1 MNIRSVV
8 NAQFVQNQQN
18 FKGNSVNSSPF
29 STFPN
34 YQPIPLDTSKAYA
47 SPQINQG
54 YKELETFD
62 VPYVGKGK
70 LYELANGH
78 RIAIVPKPGPFIINT
93 CVKAGQDDEPVISHF
108 VEHLVYNFDTHIDNE
123 TFASFQR
130 RLGIEGNATT
140 DNDHTNYWMK
150 YPFDDKE
157 TIDKIIKVQSQ
168 ILQSPENFKTQYE
181 KEKSILISESTIRSK
196 DKGNTDENIPRYLI
210 LNSLLG
216 LDEKP
221 KEEKNEIEKIKNTNL
236 EELENFYKKYYNN
249 NNMVTF
255 IVGDVNPD
263 KTVETFAQYFNKS
276 NDLNGAKLTDTKKD
290 LSIPIQQT
298 KRFDVNLNSEID
310 KNVQVGFVG
319 PKNSDIEENFLSLA
333 LKVYI
338 KDIKNNKNLTY
349 KDISTETLPA
359 KDGIIMF
366 SAYSKNGEEELALNN
381 ISKYVTNLTQN
392 TISDKDFESL
402 KIHLKE
408 NFTSFNESS
417 YVMSILGGE
426 KLLYSNEIDFL
437 KYPKL
442 IDKLTKEDLQNF
454 AKKYFDLNKAVV
466 VVAHKRPETSLLYKP
481 SFTGNKKTLDTSN
494 IVEYQYPDTNL
505 QLVVDTSPAIAQTS
519 FRLDFVS
526 NEIANAKLGA
536 SRVLAFMLVDNFDNY
551 KSKYPY
557 ISEPELKLKANELGL
572 ITTCPP
578 EYTLET
584 IKLIKENLLNPNLTS
599 KSLDETKKL
608 LKDYYK
614 KNYKKETQQVHNEE
628 YSNYNY
634 VDNILN
640 NLSPDEYSKAIDDIN
655 LDDVVNLHKQL
666 ITNSQG
672 KAILVLPK
680 EVFGVQKKEI
690 FELIGSNMLT
700 LKPKERINIA
710 NKIPVPN
717 IGKTK
722 IITQVIDNSDAAV
735 EQAFQIAQKMDVKE
749 NMESELLRT
758 ILGEQRNS
766 RLESEI
772 RHNQGISYA
781 TGALLES
788 DGRLG
793 YLSLISHLP
802 LDKNNASNLQKVLI
816 IFKKN
821 IDDLTNNPISNQELE
836 MAKTNFK
843 SNVIN
848 NLEYSGARNDLIYEY
863 GIDGT
868 RKLFETLDSITPN
881 DIQNLAQKVLTKPS
895 IIIVKANKDVIDANK
910 EYLSSIGEIVL

>member
-8 NAQFVQNQQN
+8 NAQFVQKQQN

-29 STFPN
+29 SYFPN

-47 SPQINQG
+47 SPQITQG
-54 YKELETFD
+54 YREIETFD

-78 RIAIVPKPGPFIINT
+78 RIAIVPKSGPFMINT
-93 CVKAGQDDEPVISHF
+93 CVKAGQDNDPVISHF
-108 VEHLVYNFDTHIDNE
+108 VEHLVYNFDTQIDNE

-157 TIDKIIKVQSQ
+157 TIDKIIKAQAQ
-168 ILQSPENFKTQYE
+168 ILQSPKDFKTQYE
-181 KEKSILISESTIRSK
+181 KEKGILVSEETIRLK
-196 DKGNTDENIPRYLI
+196 DKGNPDENIPRYLI
-210 LNSLLG
+210 LNNLLG
-216 LDEKP
+216 LNEKP
-221 KEEKNEIEKIKNTNL
+221 KEEINEIQKIQNTQL

-276 NDLNGAKLTDTKKD
+276 NDLNGAKLTATKKD
-290 LSIPIQQT
+290 LSTLIQQT
-298 KRFDVNLNSEID
+298 KRFDVALNTKIE

-338 KDIKNNKNLTY
+338 TDIKNNKNLTY
-349 KDISTETLPA
+349 KDISPETLPA
-359 KDGIIMF
+359 RDGIIIF

-381 ISKYVTNLTQN
+381 ISKYVTNLAQN

-417 YVMSILGGE
+417 YVMSILGGK
-426 KLLYSNEIDFL
+426 KLLYSNEIGFL

-505 QLVVDTSPAIAQTS
+505 QLIVDTSPAIAKTS

-526 NEIANAKLGA
+526 NEIQNIKPGTMKI
-536 SRVLAFMLVDNFDNY
+536 LAHMIINNFDNY
-551 KSKYPY
+551 KSEYPF
-557 ISEPELKLKANELGL
+557 ISDPELKLKLNELGL
-572 ITTCPP
+572 ITTCTT
-578 EYTLET
+578 EYSN
-584 IKLIKENLLNPNLTS
+584 KLINVVKESLLKPSLTQE
-599 KSLDETKKL
+599 SLNKIKKM
-608 LKDYYK
+608 LKDYHKITYDK
-614 KNYKKETQQVHNEE
+614 ANATINEQK
-628 YSNYNY
+628 YSDYNY
-634 VDNILN
+634 VDNSLDS
-640 NLSPDEYSKAIDDIN
+640 LTPEEYAKAIDNIK
-655 LDDVVNLHKQL
+655 LADVVNLHKQL

-672 KAILVLPK
+672 KAILVIPK
-680 EVFGVQKKEI
+680 ETFEDQKKEI
-690 FELIGSNMLT
+690 LEAIGSNIPQ
-700 LKPKERINIA
+700 LKPKQNITIA
-710 NKIPVPN
+710 DKVSVVP
-717 IGKTK
+717 ICKTK
-722 IITQVIDNSDAAV
+722 IITQVIDDSDAAI
-735 EQAFQIAQKMDVKE
+735 EQTFQIAQTGNIKE
-749 NMESELLRT
+749 NIAIELLKS
-758 ILGEQRNS
+758 ILGGERNS
-766 RLESEI
+766 RLESEL
-772 RHNQGISYA
+772 RHNQGLSYA

-821 IDDLTNNPISNQELE
+821 IDDFINKPVTNEELE
-836 MAKTNFK
+836 EAKTIFK
-843 SNVIN
+843 SQVIQD
-848 NLEYSGARNDLIYEY
+848 LEYSESRNNLIYKY
-863 GIDGT
+863 GINET
-868 RKLFETLDSITPN
+868 RNLFETLDGITID
-881 DIQNLAQKVLTKPS
+881 DIQNLSKKVLKKPS
-895 IIIVKANKDVIDANK
+895 IITIKTNQDVIDSNK
-910 EYLSSIGEIVL
+910 QYLSTLGEI